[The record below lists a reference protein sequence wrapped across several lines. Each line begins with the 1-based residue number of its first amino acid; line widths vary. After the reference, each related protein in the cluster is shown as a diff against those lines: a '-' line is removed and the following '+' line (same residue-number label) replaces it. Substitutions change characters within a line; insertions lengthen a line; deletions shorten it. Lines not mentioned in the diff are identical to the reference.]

1 MLAPAA
7 LVFSKLLV
15 SETEEPQTLG
25 HVKVKYEKTDANVI
39 ETIANG
45 TTVWLRLA
53 VNVGAMLINFMTL
66 LYLANYLLNFLGN
79 LLPFSF
85 TKNIAFDKLFS
96 IFFAPLSWLLGVDTK
111 DIFVTEQ
118 LIGQKTFFSKFV
130 AYAKLYTNVFL

>member
-1 MLAPAA
+1 M
-7 LVFSKLLV
+7 K
-15 SETEEPQTLG
+15 
-25 HVKVKYEKTDANVI
+25 KTDANVI
-39 ETIANG
+39 VTIANG

-85 TKNIAFDKLFS
+85 TKNITFDKLFS

-111 DIFVTEQ
+111 DIFVTGQ
-118 LIGQKTFFSKFV
+118 LIRQKTFFSKFV